1 MRIGVPK
8 ERKPGETRVGL
19 MPAAV
24 KTLTSKGHEV
34 VVEIGAGLAS
44 GIADECY
51 QQAGAHLVASAEEA
65 FRADLII
72 KVKEPQP
79 FEIDYLQE
87 GQILFT
93 FLHLAADPNLAF
105 ALLQRKLS
113 PLPTK

>member
-1 MRIGVPK
+1 LRIGVPK

-19 MPAAV
+19 MPAAA
-24 KTLTSKGHEV
+24 KMLTSNGHEV

-44 GIADECY
+44 GIADESY
-51 QQAGAHLVASAEEA
+51 QQAGAQLTASAEEA

-93 FLHLAADPNLAF
+93 FYIWPLIPIW
-105 ALLQRKLS
+105 LLRFCKRKLS